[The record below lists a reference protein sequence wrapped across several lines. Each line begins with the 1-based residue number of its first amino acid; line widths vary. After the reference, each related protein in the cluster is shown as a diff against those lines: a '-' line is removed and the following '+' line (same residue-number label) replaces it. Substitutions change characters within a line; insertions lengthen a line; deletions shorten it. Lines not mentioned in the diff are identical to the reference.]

1 MCCCGVF
8 FPCADWFVRRVN
20 RLIIWVR
27 QRVGGEPAEYVS
39 VVQACDDYFTED
51 EFDAQQSV
59 SLLRTGAEAAT
70 PIARV

>member
-1 MCCCGVF
+1 MCLCGIF
-8 FPCADWFVRRVN
+8 FPCAEWLVRRVN

-27 QRVGGEPAEYVS
+27 RRVGGEPAYVS